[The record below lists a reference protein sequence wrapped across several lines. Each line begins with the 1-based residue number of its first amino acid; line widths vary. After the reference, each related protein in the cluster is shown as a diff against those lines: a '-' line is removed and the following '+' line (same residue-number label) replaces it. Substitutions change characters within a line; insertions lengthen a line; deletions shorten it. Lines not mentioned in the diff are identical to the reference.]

1 MQISEQ
7 ELWSKC
13 LDYVAERV
21 EPMAFKTFFAQLSVE
36 EFDGKSMVLRASSD
50 YICEQID
57 SKYAQVFATALKS
70 VYGLVPAISYNVV
83 IDSNAGLERQGTAGL
98 NAVSAPK
105 NVKTA
110 FEIRNPFEQPKNS
123 VSINSNLSSDYTMDN
138 FVLGDCNRLAYNA
151 ALAIANKPGGIFNPM
166 FLWGASG
173 LGKTHL
179 VNAIG
184 LEVQKR
190 HPEKSV
196 LYLSANLFM
205 RQFIEAKMRDEIN
218 DFIHFYQLVD
228 VLILDDVQDLAGKT
242 GTQNT
247 FFHIFNHLHQSGKQI
262 IMTCDKDPNE
272 LEGIE
277 ERLISR
283 FKWSLVAKMDVPDV
297 QTRKDIILRKVQS
310 YGMGLELSQEVLDLI
325 AERVDNNVRELEGT
339 LTKLMAYSIY
349 MKQDLNV
356 ATVKSILGETP
367 YRTVAPAA
375 TKNSIT
381 ETISVATI
389 RKKVCAFF
397 NIDESALQNKTRVH
411 AVVEAR
417 QVAMY
422 FAKRLTNDSLSLIG
436 SAIGNKDHSTVLYS
450 YRTVEN
456 RMATNSEF
464 RSKVEQIHRYII
476 S

>member
-1 MQISEQ
+1 MQSKNR

-13 LDYVAERV
+13 LDYLQERI
-21 EPMAFKTFFAQLSVE
+21 EPIAFKSLFAQLSVLE
-36 EFDGKSMVLRASSD
+36 ATENSIVFRVPSD
-50 YICEQID
+50 YVCEQID
-57 SKYAQVFATALKS
+57 GKYASQFAAALMS
-70 VYGLVPAISYNVV
+70 VYGFVPSINYDVV
-83 IDSNAGLERQGTAGL
+83 VDADAGL
-98 NAVSAPK
+98 NRPGTSGLNVVSAPK
-105 NVKTA
+105 NVKTP
-110 FEIRNPFEQPKNS
+110 FEIRNPFEQVRNS
-123 VSINSNLSSDYTMDN
+123 VSINSNLSSDYTIDN

-151 ALAIANKPGGIFNPM
+151 ALAIANKPGSIFNPM

-297 QTRKDIILRKVQS
+297 QTRKDIILRKAQS
-310 YGMGLELSQEVLDLI
+310 YGMGLELSQDVIDLI
-325 AERVDNNVRELEGT
+325 AERVNNNVRELEGI

-356 ATVKSILGETP
+356 ATVNMILGESTRP
-367 YRTVAPAA
+367 VEQQTVNAVS
-375 TKNSIT
+375 TVSL
-381 ETISVATI
+381 SVI
-389 RKKVCAFF
+389 RKKVCDFF
-397 NIDESALQNKTRVH
+397 NIEESALQNKTRVH
-411 AVVEAR
+411 DVVEAR
-417 QVAMY
+417 QLAMY
-422 FAKRLTNDSLSLIG
+422 FAKRLTKDSLSSIG
-436 SAIGNKDHSTVLYS
+436 SAIGNKNHATVLYACK
-450 YRTVEN
+450 TIEN
-456 RMATNSEF
+456 RMATNTEF
-464 RSKVEQIHRYII
+464 RNRVEQIHRYII

>member
-1 MQISEQ
+1 MQSNNK

-13 LDYVAERV
+13 LDYIQERI
-21 EPMAFKTFFAQLSVE
+21 EPMAFKALFAQLSVVE
-36 EFDGKSMVLRASSD
+36 CDTKSIIFRVPSD
-50 YICEQID
+50 YVCEQID
-57 SKYAQVFATALKS
+57 GKYASLFAAALKS
-70 VYGLVPAISYNVV
+70 VFGFVPAISYNVD
-83 IDSNAGLERQGTAGL
+83 IDANAGIVRPGTPGL
-98 NAVSAPK
+98 NAVPGPK
-105 NVKTA
+105 DVKTTVG
-110 FEIRNPFEQPKNS
+110 IRNPFETAQKS
-123 VSINSNLSSDYTMDN
+123 VSINSNLSSDYTIDN

-297 QTRKDIILRKVQS
+297 QTRKDIILRKAQS
-310 YGMGLELSQEVLDLI
+310 YGMGLELSQDVIDLI
-325 AERVDNNVRELEGT
+325 AERVNNNVRELEGI

-356 ATVKSILGETP
+356 ATVNMILGEAAVRVETT
-367 YRTVAPAA
+367 TV
-375 TKNSIT
+375 SRVD
-381 ETISVATI
+381 SVSLSVI
-389 RKKVCAFF
+389 RKKVCDFF
-397 NIDESALQNKTRVH
+397 NIEESALLNKTRVH
-411 AVVEAR
+411 DVVEAR
-417 QVAMY
+417 QLAMY
-422 FAKRLTNDSLSLIG
+422 FAKRLTKDSLSTIG
-436 SAIGNKDHSTVLYS
+436 NAIGNKNHATVLYACK
-450 YRTVEN
+450 TIEN
-456 RMATNSEF
+456 RMATNAEF
-464 RSKVEQIHRYII
+464 RNRVEQIHRYIV

>member
-1 MQISEQ
+1 MQSNKE

-13 LDYVAERV
+13 LDFLRERI
-21 EPMAFKTFFAQLSVE
+21 EPMAFKALFAQLSVE
-36 EFDGKSMVLRASSD
+36 ETTTNSIVFRVPSD
-50 YICEQID
+50 YVCEQID
-57 SKYAQVFATALKS
+57 NKYASHFAAALKS
-70 VYGLVPAISYNVV
+70 VYGFVPAINYNVV
-83 IDSNAGLERQGTAGL
+83 VDADAGIERSGTTGL
-98 NAVSAPK
+98 NVVSAPK
-105 NVKTA
+105 NVKTPY
-110 FEIRNPFEQPKNS
+110 EIKNPFERVRNS
-123 VSINSNLSSDYTMDN
+123 VSINSNLLADYTIDN

-205 RQFIEAKMRDEIN
+205 RQFTEAKMRDEIN

-228 VLILDDVQDLAGKT
+228 VLIIDDVQDLSGRT

-247 FFHIFNHLHQSGKQI
+247 FFHIFNHLHQSGKQV

-297 QTRKDIILRKVQS
+297 QTRKDIILRKAQS
-310 YGMGLELSQEVLDLI
+310 YGMGVELNQDVIDLI
-325 AERVDNNVRELEGT
+325 AERVSNNVRELEGI

-356 ATVKSILGETP
+356 ATVNMILGDTP
-367 YRTVAPAA
+367 KPVAQKSDAA
-375 TKNSIT
+375 VNSVSL
-381 ETISVATI
+381 SVI
-389 RKKVCAFF
+389 RKKVCDFF
-397 NIDESALQNKTRVH
+397 NIEESALQNKTRVH
-411 AVVEAR
+411 DVVEAR
-417 QVAMY
+417 QLAMY
-422 FAKRLTNDSLSLIG
+422 FAKRLTKDSLSMIG
-436 SAIGNKDHSTVLYS
+436 NAIGKKNHATVLYACK
-450 YRTVEN
+450 TIEN
-456 RMATNSEF
+456 RMATNAEF
-464 RSKVEQIHRYII
+464 RNRVEQIHRYIV

>member
-1 MQISEQ
+1 MQMSKT
-7 ELWSKC
+7 ELWSRC

-21 EPMAFKTFFAQLSVE
+21 EPMAFRTLFAQLSVE

-57 SKYAQVFATALKS
+57 GKYAQVFATALKS
-70 VYGLVPAISYNVV
+70 VYGFVPAISYNVV
-83 IDSNAGLERQGTAGL
+83 IDADAGLERQGTVGL
-98 NAVSAPK
+98 NAVPAPK

-110 FEIRNPFEQPKNS
+110 FEIRNPFEQPQNS

-310 YGMGLELSQEVLDLI
+310 YGMGLDLSQEVLDLI

-349 MKQDLNV
+349 MKQDLSV
-356 ATVKSILGETP
+356 ATVKSILGEAP
-367 YRTVAPAA
+367 RRESSVA
-375 TKNSIT
+375 TTTSSNT
-381 ETISVATI
+381 LSVATI

-417 QVAMY
+417 QLAMY
-422 FAKRLTNDSLSLIG
+422 FAKRLTKDSLSMIG
-436 SAIGNKDHSTVLYS
+436 GAIGNKDHATVLYS
-450 YRTVEN
+450 CKTVEN
-456 RMATNSEF
+456 RMATNGEF
-464 RSKVEQIHRYII
+464 RNKVEQIHRYII

>member
-1 MQISEQ
+1 MSKQ
-7 ELWSKC
+7 ELWSRC

-21 EPMAFKTFFAQLSVE
+21 EPMAFKALFAQLSVE
-36 EFDGKSMVLRASSD
+36 EFDGRSMVLRASSD

-57 SKYAQVFATALKS
+57 TKYAQVFATALKS

-83 IDSNAGLERQGTAGL
+83 IDADAGIERQGTSGL
-98 NAVSAPK
+98 NAVQAPK
-105 NVKTA
+105 SVKTA
-110 FEIRNPFEQPKNS
+110 FEIRNPFEKPQNS

-356 ATVKSILGETP
+356 ETVKGILGDAPRREN
-367 YRTVAPAA
+367 VATARVTTA
-375 TKNSIT
+375 ESL
-381 ETISVATI
+381 SVATI

-397 NIDESALQNKTRVH
+397 NIDESALQNKTRAH
-411 AVVEAR
+411 EIVEAR
-417 QVAMY
+417 QLAMY
-422 FAKRLTNDSLSLIG
+422 FAKRLTNDSLSMIG
-436 SAIGNKDHSTVLYS
+436 GAIGKKNHATVLYS
-450 YRTVEN
+450 CRTIEN
-456 RMATNSEF
+456 RMSTNSEF
-464 RSKVEQIHRYII
+464 RNKVEQIHRYII